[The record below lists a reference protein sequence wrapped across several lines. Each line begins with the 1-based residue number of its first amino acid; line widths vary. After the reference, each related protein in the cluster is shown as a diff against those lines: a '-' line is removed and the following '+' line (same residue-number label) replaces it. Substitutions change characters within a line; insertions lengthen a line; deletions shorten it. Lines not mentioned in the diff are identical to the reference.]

1 MGTPGIETAKS
12 PEPRTLPSPAPQ
24 SSIVFLTVAF
34 ACYLALSV
42 VLWWGVWSTHPTSV
56 TTCGCGDTSLF
67 LWFLEWPAYAL
78 AHGHN
83 PFYSTALFHPQG
95 IDLLSN
101 TSVLA
106 IGLPLSP
113 VTWIW
118 GPVATLNVASTL
130 GPALSSLAMCW
141 LLGRWVRWSP
151 AAFVGGLAF
160 GFSPFVLVNLA
171 GAHLMSA
178 VLVLVPLIVACLDDI
193 LVRQRRSPLFSGV
206 ALGVLVTLQFFLGT
220 EVLTMVVLCGAIGL
234 VLLIAYG
241 ALGHRQ
247 ELSSRAPHALR
258 GLGVA
263 ATVAVVLLG
272 YPAWFALDGP
282 AHLSGLVWPTI
293 PPGTEGISLSNIWHL
308 TFMET
313 LRHEMLVI
321 GGYQGPALPQSA
333 YLGLGMLAVVAG
345 GVLAW
350 RRDRRLWLFGTL
362 GMVSV
367 VLSLG
372 MQGYW
377 TPWRLLTGVPLLQNV
392 IPGRIVAVTNT
403 CVAVMLGVVVDRAY
417 GSVRSRARMPGAAVG
432 LAAVT
437 VALAVAA
444 VALVPL
450 AAAMTG
456 NFPLATRDVT
466 LPRWFTEVAPHLPR
480 DQVVLTY
487 PAPFTLEQSAEGWQA
502 IDGLHFAMV
511 GGSGPEGVLGR
522 AGKERAGQEVIS
534 ASSFSLDGPPK
545 PTPANIDAVRQAL
558 SDWGVTQIVMPDP
571 ASLPR
576 YDHTTSPAAAVALLT
591 VVVGRKPEF
600 RYDAWIWSRVRTL
613 GARRT
618 ISEGAF
624 AGCTTTA
631 LWERPSHQAVSDCV
645 MAASRRST

>member
-12 PEPRTLPSPAPQ
+12 PDPRTLPSPAPQ

-106 IGLPLSP
+106 IGIPLSP

-151 AAFVGGLAF
+151 AAFVGGLVF

-193 LVRQRRSPLFSGV
+193 LMRQRRSPLFSGV

-293 PPGTEGISLSNIWHL
+293 KPGTGGITLNDLWNAN
-308 TFMET
+308 FMVALEHQMQAT
-313 LRHEMLVI
+313 
-321 GGYQGPALPQSA
+321 GGYEGPALPNA
-333 YLGLGMLAVVAG
+333 GYLGRGMLAVVAA
-345 GVLAW
+345 GVVAW
-350 RRDRRLWLFGTL
+350 RHDRRLWFFGAL
-362 GMVSV
+362 GITTVA
-367 VLSLG
+367 LSLG
-372 MQGYW
+372 DQAYW
-377 TPWRLLTGVPLLQNV
+377 TPWRVLTGIPLVQDV
-392 IPGRIVAVTNT
+392 VPGRVISMTTV
-403 CVAVMLGVVVDRAY
+403 CVAVMLGVVVDRTY

-437 VALAVAA
+437 VAVAVAA
-444 VALVPL
+444 VAVVSMGSVM
-450 AAAMTG
+450 AG
-456 NFPLATRDVT
+456 NFPLTTRVVA
-466 LPRWFTEVAPHLPR
+466 LPRWFADVAPHLPR
-480 DQVVLTY
+480 DQVVLAY
-487 PAPFTLEQSAEGWQA
+487 PTPFALEQSAEGWQA
-502 IDGLHFAMV
+502 VDGLHFAMV
-511 GGSGPEGVLGR
+511 GGSGPEGILRR
-522 AGKERAGQEVIS
+522 AGKERAGQEVLS

-558 SDWGVTQIVMPDP
+558 SDWGVTQIVMPNP

-576 YDHTTSPAAAVALLT
+576 YERGTSPAAAVGLFTIA
-591 VVVGRKPEF
+591 VGHEPVF
-600 RYDAWIWSRVRTL
+600 HDGAWIWSGVRSL

-618 ISEGAF
+618 ISEVAF
-624 AGCTTTA
+624 AACTTTA
-631 LWERPSHQAVSDCV
+631 LWERPSHQAVPDCV

>member
-1 MGTPGIETAKS
+1 MCTPGIEAAKS
-12 PEPRTLPSPAPQ
+12 PDHTSLLPPAA
-24 SSIVFLTVAF
+24 FLGVAF

-67 LWFLEWPAYAL
+67 LWFLEWPAYAM

-106 IGLPLSP
+106 IGIPLAP

-130 GPALSSLAMCW
+130 GPALTALAMCR
-141 LLGRWVRWSP
+141 LLRRWVRWGP
-151 AAFVGGLAF
+151 AAFVGGLVF
-160 GFSPFVLVNLA
+160 GFSPFALVNLA
-171 GAHLMSA
+171 SAHLMSA
-178 VLVLVPLIVACLDDI
+178 VLVLVPLIVACLDDL
-193 LVRQRRSPLFSGV
+193 LVRQHRSPLYTGAV
-206 ALGVLVTLQFFLGT
+206 LGVLVALQFFLGT
-220 EVLTMVVLCGAIGL
+220 EVLTMVVLCGVAGV
-234 VLLIAYG
+234 VLLVAYG
-241 ALGHRQ
+241 ALGHRKD
-247 ELSSRAPHALR
+247 LMSRAPHALR
-258 GLGVA
+258 GLGIA

-293 PPGTEGISLSNIWHL
+293 PPRTEGITLSNIWHL

-313 LRHEMLVI
+313 LRHEMLAI

-333 YLGLGMLAVVAG
+333 YLGLGMLAALAG

-350 RRDRRLWLFGTL
+350 RRDRRLWFFGIL
-362 GMVSV
+362 GVASV

-372 MQGYW
+372 IQGYW
-377 TPWRLLTGVPLLQNV
+377 TPWRLLAGIPLLQNV
-392 IPGRIVAVTNT
+392 IPGRIMAVTT
-403 CVAVMLGVVVDRAY
+403 ICVAVMLGVIVDRTY
-417 GSVRSRARMPGAAVG
+417 SSVRSWARIPAAAMG
-432 LAAVT
+432 LAAAAT
-437 VALAVAA
+437 VALAVAGVA
-444 VALVPL
+444 VVPL
-450 AAAMTG
+450 GFAMAG
-456 NFPLATRDVT
+456 NFPLTTRDVA
-466 LPRWFTEVAPHLPR
+466 LPRWFSEAAPHLPS

-502 IDGLHFAMV
+502 MDGLHFAMV
-511 GGSGPEGVLGR
+511 GGSGPEGLLRR
-522 AGKERAGQEVIS
+522 AGRERAGQEVVS
-534 ASSFSLDGPPK
+534 ASSFSLDGPPQ
-545 PTPANIDAVRQAL
+545 PTPANVDAVRQAL
-558 SDWGVTQIVMPDP
+558 SEWGVTQIVMPDP

-576 YDHTTSPAAAVALLT
+576 YDRTTSPAAAVGLLT
-591 VVVGRKPEF
+591 VVVGRKPAF
-600 RYDAWIWSRVRTL
+600 RDDAWIWSGVRSL
-613 GARRT
+613 GVRRT

-631 LWERPSHQAVSDCV
+631 LWERPSHQAVTDCV
-645 MAASRRST
+645 MAASRPST